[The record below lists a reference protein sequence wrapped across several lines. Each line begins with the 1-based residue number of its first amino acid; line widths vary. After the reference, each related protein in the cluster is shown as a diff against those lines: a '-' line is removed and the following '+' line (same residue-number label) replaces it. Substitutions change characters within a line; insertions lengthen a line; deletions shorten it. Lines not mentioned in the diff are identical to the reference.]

1 MKPALHHS
9 PVNGPFEDPSVYVRV
24 LREKRAFLFD
34 AGDISGLSARQLLKI
49 TDVFI
54 THTHIDHFIG
64 FDTILRALLKRE
76 TPVTFY
82 GPEGIIDC
90 IEGKLSGYTWNLI
103 AEYPLLV
110 NVVEIRNDEIL
121 RASFRANEEFRRNDL
136 DHVEYA
142 MTVLDGPL
150 LSVNT
155 VLLEHDVPS
164 LGYAIKEKIH
174 INIDKAMLEKRG
186 FTVGPWLGR
195 LKDLIREGRLD
206 DAVDTGKGELTVR
219 ELTDIYAIT
228 EGQKVSYVM
237 DTSPTDSNIEKIIEF
252 VCDSDSLY
260 IEAYFMHRYPH
271 EFSGGQRQR
280 IAVARALALEPDLI
294 VADEPVSALDVSVQ
308 AQILNIFLELQRKQ
322 GIALLFI
329 SHDLT
334 VVERIAD
341 RIAVMHGGKIVEE
354 AETKRLISSPQHP
367 YTRSLLAAVPEA
379 DPGRK
384 RKRGKG

>member
-64 FDTILRALLKRE
+64 FDIILRALLKRE

-82 GPEGIIDC
+82 GPEGIINR

-103 AEYPLLV
+103 ADYPLLV

-260 IEAYFMHRYPH
+260 IEAYFMHRDIDRARDRGH
-271 EFSGGQRQR
+271 LTAR
-280 IAVARALALEPDLI
+280 IAGMIARKANVQNLHLLHFSPRYSEEPEELI
-294 VADEPVSALDVSVQ
+294 
-308 AQILNIFLELQRKQ
+308 K
-322 GIALLFI
+322 
-329 SHDLT
+329 
-334 VVERIAD
+334 
-341 RIAVMHGGKIVEE
+341 E
-354 AETKRLISSPQHP
+354 AMDQFRH
-367 YTRSLLAAVPEA
+367 
-379 DPGRK
+379 
-384 RKRGKG
+384 